1 MNISK
6 LFFKGNE
13 YNLGQLIEL
22 RRLSPMYKNGDVID
36 SETGELLDI
45 SNIDKWRDLY
55 IDELVTKT
63 EKLKVLDK
71 KDSIKLIKMYEKK
84 YSENRINKRELLE
97 LIKFK
102 NSRYLEIDY
111 EDYYIKNAD
120 KPKPDSIS
128 FTDYGRFNTLLDMMS
143 SSNKV
148 QHRTNGRQIKE
159 VELIKKL
166 DFNNPKTFKNFVYK
180 LSKVGMLAFNGV
192 KDKKFIH
199 INPVYAKRRVKIDQT
214 IYDLFKEDLN
224 EYLDEY
230 EITYFSMT
238 NDDMDEDT
246 ISATV
251 ELI

>member
-1 MNISK
+1 
-6 LFFKGNE
+6 
-13 YNLGQLIEL
+13 
-22 RRLSPMYKNGDVID
+22 MYKSGDVLD

-45 SNIDKWRDLY
+45 SDIDKWRDLY
-55 IDELVTKT
+55 IDELITKP

-71 KDSIKLIKMYEKK
+71 KDTIKLIKMYEKK
-84 YSENRINKRELLE
+84 YSENRITKQELLE

-120 KPKPDSIS
+120 KPKPDSINV
-128 FTDYGRFNTLLDMMS
+128 TDYGRFNILLDMMS

-148 QHRTNGRQIKE
+148 QHRANGRQIKE
-159 VELIKKL
+159 IELVKSL
-166 DFNNPKTFKNFVYK
+166 DFKTAKTFKNFIYK

-230 EITYFSMT
+230 EIAYFSMI
-238 NDDMDEDT
+238 DDDTDEDT

>member
-1 MNISK
+1 MSK
-6 LFFKGNE
+6 LLFKENV

-22 RRLSPMYKNGDVID
+22 RRLSPMYKSGDVLD

-45 SNIDKWRDLY
+45 SDIDKWRDLY
-55 IDELVTKT
+55 IDELITKP

-71 KDSIKLIKMYEKK
+71 KDTIKLIKMYEKK
-84 YSENRINKRELLE
+84 YSENRITKQELLE

-120 KPKPDSIS
+120 KPKPDSINV
-128 FTDYGRFNTLLDMMS
+128 TDYGRFNILLDMMS

-148 QHRTNGRQIKE
+148 QHRANGRQIKE
-159 VELIKKL
+159 IELVKSL
-166 DFNNPKTFKNFVYK
+166 DFKTAKTFKNFIYK

-230 EITYFSMT
+230 EIAYFSMI
-238 NDDMDEDT
+238 DDDTDEDT